1 MKADHRHELKTNTL
15 AEWLGNFPEWAREN
29 LISVIIVLVTIVA
42 VVVVYVWRSHNKS
55 TRLQEQLRFTGLV
68 NQVSNS
74 KMQILNSQ
82 VQGTGRSSALFG
94 VARNLDAFAN
104 STSDDNLA
112 ATALIKQAEALR
124 AELHYRAEDVPAQ
137 ELVQQVGRAK
147 QSYTKAVERAGDNP
161 SLVAAAKF
169 GLGLCEEELGNFKG
183 AQQIYGEIVEDPA
196 FEGTLSVAQAKLRLD
211 TMDDYKTNIV
221 FVPKPKPRPVEPP
234 KPIMIQPADA
244 NSPVDANRP
253 ANANKPVVTVTPSDV
268 NTPVV
273 TKEPVIEANLPAEE
287 PNISPA
293 MPETKPAAVEPNS
306 PTETADVNAAK
317 PDPNSVP
324 EATKVNVR
332 SR

>member
-15 AEWLGNFPEWAREN
+15 AEWLGNFPEWAKEN
-29 LISVIIVLVTIVA
+29 LTSIIIVLATIAA

-55 TRLQEQLRFTGLV
+55 TRLQEQLRFTGLI

-82 VQGTGRSSALFG
+82 VQGTGRSSVLFG

-104 STSDDNLA
+104 STGDDNLA

-124 AELHYRAEDVPAQ
+124 AELHYRTESVPAQ
-137 ELVQQVGRAK
+137 ELVQQIGRAK
-147 QSYTKAVERAGDNP
+147 QSYTKAVERAADNS

-196 FEGTLSVAQAKLRLD
+196 FEGTVSVAQAKLRLD

-221 FVPKPKPRPVEPP
+221 FMPKPRPVEPP
-234 KPIMIQPADA
+234 RPITIQPADA

-253 ANANKPVVTVTPSDV
+253 SDANEPAVTVVPSDV
-268 NTPVV
+268 NAPAI
-273 TKEPVIEANLPAEE
+273 TKEPVIEANLPVEE
-287 PNISPA
+287 PNIPPA
-293 MPETKPAAVEPNS
+293 KSETNPVQVEPNR
-306 PTETADVNAAK
+306 PIAAADANSAG
-317 PDPNSVP
+317 PDPNSAP
-324 EATKVNVR
+324 EATEVNVR
-332 SR
+332 GR